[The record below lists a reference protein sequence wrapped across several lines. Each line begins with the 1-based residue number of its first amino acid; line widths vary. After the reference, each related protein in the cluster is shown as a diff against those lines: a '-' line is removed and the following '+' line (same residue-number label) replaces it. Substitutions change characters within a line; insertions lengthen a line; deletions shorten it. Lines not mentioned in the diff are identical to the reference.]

1 MLERA
6 NLTLRNGSWSNW
18 FGNGGDWSDRLTTR
32 NALIFGG
39 GAMLALVTARLAS
52 PLAGRAIGSMRAMIG
67 ADPFAALTQDHRR
80 MLALFDRIE
89 KTDGS
94 AAHQRNAML
103 LQLKRMLTAHALAE
117 EDIIYPMLCDDAG
130 RSEQARKLYRDH
142 AEIKVRLFEL
152 EHMRMRR
159 SGSSS
164 RSCGPPSATRAVPRC
179 TVKSA
184 ARNRCWRKDTRSRRS
199 AEEIPGP
206 ALGTARK

>member
-6 NLTLRNGSWSNW
+6 NLTLRNGSWSDW
-18 FGNGGDWSDRLTTR
+18 FGNGSDWSDRLTTR

-39 GAMLALVTARLAS
+39 GAMLALVAARLAS
-52 PLAGRAIGSMRAMIG
+52 PFAGRAIGSMRAMIG
-67 ADPFAALTQDHRR
+67 ADPFAALAQDHRR
-80 MLALFDRIE
+80 MLALFDSIE

-103 LQLKRMLTAHALAE
+103 LELKRMLTAHALAE

-152 EHMRMRR
+152 EHKAKDDPSWIEDLRTLHQMIAAHAHEEERVEFPKLRAALSQAR
-159 SGSSS
+159 CATLHGEVS
-164 RSCGPPSATRAVPRC
+164 RE
-179 TVKSA
+179 KSMLA
-184 ARNRCWRKDTRSRRS
+184 
-199 AEEIPGP
+199 
-206 ALGTARK
+206 